1 MNVSVFH
8 DFPSH
13 WIIADNSILTL
24 SWLLSFG
31 KLTGL
36 EIAFQ
41 VAALM
46 NIMSTSWSL
55 QSLK

>member
-46 NIMSTSWSL
+46 NIMSTS
-55 QSLK
+55 